1 MKDFIVMIAILI
13 LGLVIAGLVIAF
25 KGKMDTLSEGA
36 NTDLEAVTTTITG
49 VIA

>member
-25 KGKMDTLSEGA
+25 KDKMEALNTGA
-36 NTDLEAVTTTITG
+36 NADLDTISGQITG
-49 VIA
+49 VI